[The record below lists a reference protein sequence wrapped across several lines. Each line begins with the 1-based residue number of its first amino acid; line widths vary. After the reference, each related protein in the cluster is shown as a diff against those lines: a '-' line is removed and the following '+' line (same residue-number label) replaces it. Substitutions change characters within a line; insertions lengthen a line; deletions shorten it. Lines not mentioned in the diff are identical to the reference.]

1 MDSKIS
7 VCGPFSVGNTF
18 DIPTKNWIHCLY
30 FGMSSNPFPFAG
42 MGLMIKLS
50 ARGHK
55 AIIGHDQLDNC
66 LHAYFLHYAY
76 GHCQSVPILV
86 DISPEFAY
94 CRPNFVHLGDR
105 IICVVMA
112 IVVAEFEELRVFVA
126 TFQVSRVNR
135 RSIYL
140 DLWEK
145 WVTYDL
151 DGHDD
156 TDVDDTIA
164 NRCKFIRFKI
174 LNTHLSVYKSKP
186 SKYKIV
192 SDCIGAYLL

>member
-1 MDSKIS
+1 
-7 VCGPFSVGNTF
+7 
-18 DIPTKNWIHCLY
+18 
-30 FGMSSNPFPFAG
+30 
-42 MGLMIKLS
+42 
-50 ARGHK
+50 
-55 AIIGHDQLDNC
+55 
-66 LHAYFLHYAY
+66 
-76 GHCQSVPILV
+76 
-86 DISPEFAY
+86 
-94 CRPNFVHLGDR
+94 
-105 IICVVMA
+105 MA
-112 IVVAEFEELRVFVA
+112 IVVVEFEELRVFVA

-151 DGHDD
+151 DGHDE

-164 NRCKFIRFKI
+164 DRCKFIRFKI

>member
-1 MDSKIS
+1 M
-7 VCGPFSVGNTF
+7 GNTF

-94 CRPNFVHLGDR
+94 CCPNFVHLGDG

-112 IVVAEFEELRVFVA
+112 IVVAEFEELHVFVA

-156 TDVDDTIA
+156 TDVDDIIA
-164 NRCKFIRFKI
+164 NLCKFIRFKI

-192 SDCIGAYLL
+192 FDCIGAYLL